1 MHTSKP
7 FYAIYVKYGKSHN
20 DCTTSEE
27 TLIAERNARREILKM
42 TRNLPEIRKQYKT
55 KAEAEA
61 AITQMNIG
69 DDVRQW
75 LEASETIAIHGLF

>member
-7 FYAIYVKYGKSHN
+7 FYEIYVKHGKSRN
-20 DCTTSEE
+20 DWTASEQ
-27 TLIAERNARREILKM
+27 TRMAERNARREILEM

-75 LEASETIAIHGLF
+75 LEVSETIAIFGLF